1 MARDLRGLPTASD
14 GPISKG
20 GLTVLA
26 ELFCPFHSHLNLNF
40 MSTQC
45 VGIPAVHD
53 YLDPSTQR
61 QRDTGSL
68 GAGGEQKKVT
78 FSSGSVKQFKNVDGV
93 ERRPP
98 LA

>member
-1 MARDLRGLPTASD
+1 MRLAYSLRWSHLQRQPDS
-14 GPISKG
+14 
-20 GLTVLA
+20 LA

-45 VGIPAVHD
+45 AGIPAQGHALSVA
-53 YLDPSTQR
+53 TQR

-68 GAGGEQKKVT
+68 GAGGEQKEVT

-93 ERRPP
+93 EWRPP